1 MHDDFD
7 IDVTIKGFVEPILG
21 ILKGQ
26 RSPHLGILWVNPH
39 LPGLLKP
46 INARL
51 QQRSHTLAYSSHMT
65 KFFEDLC
72 IPVFETKHFT
82 NNVFS
87 VDGTHYGYGV
97 NSLKARILINYL
109 NQISHGGHRWWGG
122 VQNLVRTSGGKIYLT
137 PWYSLRMD
145 TFKNETIPGLPY
157 SQRQVKIFKMAEDQV
172 KVSVPALHGR

>member
-1 MHDDFD
+1 MRLQLLETTKARYSKREIHKLRTLKNTEKKLVVFSVGMHDDFD

-51 QQRSHTLAYSSHMT
+51 QQKSHTLAYSSHMT
-65 KFFEDLC
+65 KFFEGLC

-82 NNVFS
+82 DNVFS

-109 NQISHGGHRWWGG
+109 NQISQGGE
-122 VQNLVRTSGGKIYLT
+122 S
-137 PWYSLRMD
+137 
-145 TFKNETIPGLPY
+145 
-157 SQRQVKIFKMAEDQV
+157 
-172 KVSVPALHGR
+172 

>member
-1 MHDDFD
+1 MRLQLLETTKARYSKREIHKLRTLKNTEKKLVVFSVGMHDDFN

-51 QQRSHTLAYSSHMT
+51 QQRSHTLTYSSHMT

-82 NNVFS
+82 DNLFS

-109 NQISHGGHRWWGG
+109 NLISHGGH
-122 VQNLVRTSGGKIYLT
+122 S
-137 PWYSLRMD
+137 
-145 TFKNETIPGLPY
+145 
-157 SQRQVKIFKMAEDQV
+157 
-172 KVSVPALHGR
+172 